1 MREYILEKVDNTPKH
16 FLFGRIKVDE
26 IDPMPKNINLS
37 AVLKSIENN
46 FPPHYFNNLQGVK
59 IIHLQEFDEREVN
72 ALYRDNILFIT
83 NKQKDTKD
91 LMDDIIHEFAH
102 HMEILFP
109 EKIYSD
115 KKLINEFKRK
125 RKQLEFELKSEGY
138 WTKEY
143 DFSDLKYNEDFDI
156 FLYKR
161 VGRNMLRM
169 VTTGIFIRPYAS
181 VSLRE
186 YFATGFEAYYLGKQ
200 DTLQRIS
207 PNLFDKINELHYYKA
222 Q

>member
-1 MREYILEKVDNTPKH
+1 MREYILEKIENTPKQ

-26 IDPMPKNINLS
+26 IDPMPENINLS
-37 AVLKSIENN
+37 AVLKAIENN

-59 IIHLQEFDEREVN
+59 IVHLDEFDKREVN

-83 NKQKDTKD
+83 NKQSDTKD
-91 LMDDIIHEFAH
+91 LMDDIVHEFAH
-102 HMEILFP
+102 HMEMLFP

-115 KKLINEFKRK
+115 EKLINEFKRK
-125 RKQLEFELKSEGY
+125 RKQLEFELRSEGY
-138 WTKEY
+138 WTDE
-143 DFSDLKYNEDFDI
+143 FNFENLKYDEKFDK

-161 VGRNMLRM
+161 IGRNMLRM
-169 VTTGIFIRPYAS
+169 STTGIFIRPYAS

-207 PNLFDKINELHYYKA
+207 PKLFDKISELHYYKD